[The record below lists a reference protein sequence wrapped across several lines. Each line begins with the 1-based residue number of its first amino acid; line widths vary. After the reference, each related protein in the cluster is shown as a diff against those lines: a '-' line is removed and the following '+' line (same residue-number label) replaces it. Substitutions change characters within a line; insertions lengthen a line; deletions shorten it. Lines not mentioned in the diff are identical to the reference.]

1 MQGLLITLFNMSEF
15 KKPSSEK
22 AFEKNFAQIKPLM
35 NDTQA
40 FYESSRC
47 LFCFD
52 APCVNACP
60 TGIDIP
66 LFIRQISTGSNEGA
80 SKTIYDSNWL
90 GHSCGQVCPTE
101 VLCEGACVYNNQDVN
116 PIDIGRLQAYA
127 TDKVIQSKKNLFLV
141 GKPNGKK
148 VAIIG
153 AGPAGISCACE
164 LRTYGYE
171 VDIYEAKAKPS
182 GLTVYGVAPYKI
194 TNKAALDE
202 IDYLQKQFDFKIH
215 YNSPISSNKDLAK
228 LEKNYKAIFI
238 GIGLGATS
246 IIGLPGDKLKNC
258 VGAVEFVA
266 KLRMGHQRVHVGN
279 KVVVLGG
286 GNTAMD
292 AASESA
298 RMGAEEVTL
307 AYRRSRDE
315 MGAYEFEYDLA
326 KGVGANGVFNLTPI
340 EIIGKKK
347 VEGVRFIRNKSA
359 YGEIEPIEGSEFTID
374 CDMVILAT
382 GQSKQVGFLEK
393 IESLKLDKKGR
404 IMDNRGRI
412 VVNPETHQTNNPK
425 YFAAGDAVN
434 GGVEVVN
441 AVYEAKIAAKG
452 IHKYLAG
459 KDGSRKITIPAPPS
473 SKGVKKKKGGKKS
486 VLKNPNS

>member
-1 MQGLLITLFNMSEF
+1 MSEY
-15 KKPSSEK
+15 KVPKSDK
-22 AFEKNFAQIKPLM
+22 QFEENFAQIKPLM
-35 NDTQA
+35 SDTQA

-47 LFCFD
+47 LFCYD

-66 LFIRQISTGSNEGA
+66 LFIRQISAGSNEGSA
-80 SKTIYDSNWL
+80 KTIYDKNWL

-101 VLCEGACVYNNQDVN
+101 VLCEGACVYNHQDVE

-127 TDKVIQSKKNLFLV
+127 TDKVISSNKKLYLT
-141 GKPNGKK
+141 GEPNGKK

-171 VDIYEAKAKPS
+171 VEVYEAKAKPS

-194 TNKAALDE
+194 TNDAALNE
-202 IDYLQKQFDFKIH
+202 MAYLQKQFEYKVH
-215 YNSPISSNKDLAK
+215 YNHPVETRKDLET
-228 LEKNYKAIFI
+228 LEKKYDAIFI

-246 IIGLPGDKLKNC
+246 SIGLPGEKLQNC
-258 VGAVEFVA
+258 VGAVEFIER
-266 KLRMGHQRVHVGN
+266 LRMGHHKVNVGK
-279 KVVVLGG
+279 KVIVLGG

-298 RMGAEEVTL
+298 RMGAEIVTL
-307 AYRRSRDE
+307 AYRRSNDE
-315 MGAYEFEYDLA
+315 MGAYDFEYDLA
-326 KGVGANGVFNLTPI
+326 KGVGAQGLFNVTPI
-340 EIIGKKK
+340 DIIGKKK
-347 VEGVRFIRNKSA
+347 VEGVRFVRNRSS
-359 YGEIEPIEGSEFTID
+359 YGKIETIKNSEFTMK

-382 GQSKQVGFLEK
+382 GQSKKVDFLEQ
-393 IESLKLDKKGR
+393 IPNLRLDKKGR

-412 VVNPETHQTNNPK
+412 IVNQKNHQTNNPK

-452 IHKYLAG
+452 IHKYLQG
-459 KDGSRKITIPAPPS
+459 KDGRRKISIPKPEATKS
-473 SKGVKKKKGGKKS
+473 GKKKNVKKVS
-486 VLKNPNS
+486 AERSRSIILKNPSP

>member
-1 MQGLLITLFNMSEF
+1 MSEY

-22 AFEKNFAQIKPLM
+22 AFGENFAQIKPLM

-52 APCVNACP
+52 APCVDACP

-66 LFIRQISTGSNEGA
+66 LFIRQISTGSNDGA
-80 SKTIYDSNWL
+80 AKTIYDSNWF

-101 VLCEGACVYNNQDVN
+101 VLCEGACVYNNQDVT

-127 TDKVIQSKKNLFLV
+127 TDKVIQGKKNLFLV

-171 VDIYEAKAKPS
+171 VDVYEAKSKPS

-202 IDYLQKQFDFKIH
+202 MAYLQKQFDFHIH
-215 YNSPISSNKDLAK
+215 YNSPITSEKDLKK

-246 IIGLPGDKLKNC
+246 GIGLPGDNLQNC
-258 VGAVEFVA
+258 VGAVEFIE
-266 KLRMGHQRVHVGN
+266 KLRMGHHKVHVGN

-347 VEGVRFIRNKSA
+347 VEGVRFIRNKSS
-359 YGEIEPIEGSEFTID
+359 YGKIEPIKGSEFTFE

-382 GQSKQVGFLEK
+382 GQSKQVNFLEK

-412 VVNPETHQTNNPK
+412 VVNAETHQTNNPK

-441 AVYEAKIAAKG
+441 AVYEAKIAARG

-459 KDGSRKITIPAPPS
+459 KDGRRKITIPTPTK
-473 SKGVKKKKGGKKS
+473 SKGAKKKKGAVKS